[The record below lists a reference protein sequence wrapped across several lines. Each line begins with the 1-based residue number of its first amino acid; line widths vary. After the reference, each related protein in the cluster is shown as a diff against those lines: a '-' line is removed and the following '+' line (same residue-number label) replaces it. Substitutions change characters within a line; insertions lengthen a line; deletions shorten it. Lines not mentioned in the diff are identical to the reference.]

1 MENIYEWFVYN
12 SMKPNPDK
20 FQFIILGNTGSH
32 TLKIGDIT
40 IKSASYV
47 TLLGITI
54 DSKFNFKEH
63 INNIVKK
70 AYYKLYAL
78 RRLQKFLTLEKT
90 KIVACSMIESQFAYC
105 PLIWMFCSKTD
116 MQRVEKVQYKTLQ
129 VVYNNYMATYD
140 ELLALD
146 NKLKIH
152 QRHLQFVAFEIHKSK
167 NKLNPSFMWK
177 TYNEKN
183 IPYSLRRSISLFI
196 PNANT
201 QKYGINSLNFRG
213 SVLWNNLP
221 IKLKECKSLQEFN
234 QLLKQGGN
242 FTVHLLSV

>member
-1 MENIYEWFVYN
+1 
-12 SMKPNPDK
+12 MKANPDK
-20 FQFIILGNTGSH
+20 FPFIILGNTDSH
-32 TLKIGDIT
+32 TSQIGDIT
-40 IKSASYV
+40 IKSVSSV

-54 DSKFNFKEH
+54 DSKLNFKEH
-63 INNIVKK
+63 INNIVQK

-78 RRLQKFLTLEKT
+78 RRLRKFLTLEKA
-90 KIVACSMIESQFAYC
+90 KILACSMIESQFAYC

-116 MQRVEKVQYKTLQ
+116 MQRVEKVQYKSLQ

-152 QRHLQFVAFEIHKSK
+152 QRHLQFLAIEIYRSK

-177 TYNEKN
+177 TYKEKIILN
-183 IPYSLRRSISLFI
+183 SLKRGIFLSI
-196 PNANT
+196 PNVNT

-213 SVLWNNLP
+213 SVSWNNLP
-221 IKLKECKSLQEFN
+221 IKLKN
-234 QLLKQGGN
+234 VN
-242 FTVHLLSV
+242 FYKNLSYC

>member
-1 MENIYEWFVYN
+1 MENVYEWFVCN
-12 SMKPNPDK
+12 SMKVNPDK
-20 FQFIILGNTGSH
+20 FQFIILRNTGSYA
-32 TLKIGDIT
+32 LKIGDIT
-40 IKSASYV
+40 IKSASSV

-54 DSKFNFKEH
+54 DSKLNFKEH
-63 INNIVKK
+63 INNIVQK

-78 RRLQKFLTLEKT
+78 RRLRKFLTLEKA
-90 KIVACSMIESQFAYC
+90 KILACSMIESQFAYC

-116 MQRVEKVQYKTLQ
+116 MQRVEKVQYKSLQ

-152 QRHLQFVAFEIHKSK
+152 QRHLQFLAIELYKSK

-177 TYNEKN
+177 TCKEKN
-183 IPYSLRRSISLFI
+183 IPYSLRRGIFLFI

-201 QKYGINSLNFRG
+201 QKYGINSLNFRE
-213 SVLWNNLP
+213 SVLWNNLY
-221 IKLKECKSLQEFN
+221 KN
-234 QLLKQGGN
+234 
-242 FTVHLLSV
+242 LSYC